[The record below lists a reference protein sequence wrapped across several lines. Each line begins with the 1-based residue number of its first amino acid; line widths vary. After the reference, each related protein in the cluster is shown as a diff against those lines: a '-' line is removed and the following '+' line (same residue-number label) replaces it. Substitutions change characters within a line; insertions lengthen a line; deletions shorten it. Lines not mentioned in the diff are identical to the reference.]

1 MATDLSRRD
10 VLRFSAIGLGGLALA
25 GVAAGCAPAGTPV
38 PTGSASGG
46 PTTPTNFS
54 FASWGMSEEAT
65 KPALQASINAFA
77 KKDGITVATP
87 SYPFNDYLNQLTL
100 QVRGGQFAGA
110 AQLDVAWLSTLAA
123 LGKLTDLGAKVKGRG
138 YTDAGLTAGTFEG
151 KQLGLPWTIAAIGPI
166 ANTELLGKV
175 GLDALP
181 KTTKDFQSALVEL
194 KALGGG
200 LIPYA
205 ASTKTAQL
213 KDIIV
218 WMQTFGSTIVEDG
231 KVTIGDEASIE
242 AVTWYKEL
250 FDKGLITADI
260 DRAAARALF
269 GQGKA
274 AVYDDAPAG
283 RAAVLKSASDP
294 ELASKM
300 APFARPVLSSGDVP
314 QEVLWGHLLVVV
326 DGEGAPT
333 AADFAQWI
341 TSDPAQQVSY
351 FTALGLP
358 PATTEALASSA
369 VAGNTFVSQ
378 FTERVT
384 VDAKPSPLWQYV
396 QYAQMEAAIAEE
408 VQAVLIG
415 SATPKDAM
423 ASAGKKVQAL
433 VG

>member
-10 VLRFSAIGLGGLALA
+10 LLRYSAIGLGGIALA
-25 GVAAGCAPAGTPV
+25 GLAAGCAHGGAAAPTGTPSSGPAK
-38 PTGSASGG
+38 PTD
-46 PTTPTNFS
+46 FS

-77 KKDGITVATP
+77 KKDGIAVETP

-123 LGKLTDLGAKVKGRG
+123 LGKLTDLGAKAKGRG
-138 YTDAGLTAGTFEG
+138 YTESGLTAGTFDG
-151 KQLGLPWTIAAIGPI
+151 AQLGLPWTIAAIGPV

-175 GLDALP
+175 GLEALP
-181 KTTKDFQSALVEL
+181 ATTKEFQAALVEL

-200 LIPYA
+200 VIPYA

-213 KDIIV
+213 KDIVV
-218 WMQTFGSTIVEDG
+218 WMQTFGSSIIEDG

-242 AVTWYKEL
+242 AVTWYKKL
-250 FDKGLITADI
+250 FDDGLIAADI

-300 APFARPVLSSGDVP
+300 APFARPVLKAGDTP
-314 QEVLWGHLLVVV
+314 QEVLWGHLIVVV
-326 DGEGAPT
+326 DGEGAGT
-333 AADFAQWI
+333 AGDFAQWI

-358 PATTEALASSA
+358 PATTAALESSA
-369 VAGNTFVSQ
+369 VTGNAFVSQ

-384 VDAKPSPLWQYV
+384 IDAKPSPLWQYV

-415 SATPKDAM
+415 SSSPKDAM
-423 ASAGKKVQAL
+423 AAAGKKVQTL

>member
-1 MATDLSRRD
+1 MASDFSRRD
-10 VLRFSAIGLGGLALA
+10 LMRYSAIGLGGLAFA
-25 GVAAGCAPAGTPV
+25 GIAAGCAPAG
-38 PTGSASGG
+38 SA
-46 PTTPTNFS
+46 TPTATATGPATPTDFA

-65 KPALQASINAFA
+65 KPALSASVNAFA
-77 KKDGITVATP
+77 KKDGITVDTP
-87 SYPFNDYLNQLTL
+87 SYPYNDYLNQLTL

-123 LGKLTDLGAKVKGRG
+123 LGKLTDLGSKTAGRG
-138 YTDAGLTAGTFEG
+138 YTDAGLTAGTFDG
-151 KQLGLPWTIAAIGPI
+151 KQLGLPWTIAAIGPV

-181 KTTKDFQSALVEL
+181 ATTKEFEAALVEL

-200 LIPYA
+200 VVPYA

-213 KDIIV
+213 KDIVV
-218 WMQTFGSTIVEDG
+218 WMQTFGSPIVEDG
-231 KVTIGDEASIE
+231 KITIGDDASVE
-242 AVTWYKEL
+242 AVTWYKKL
-250 FDKGLITADI
+250 FDQGLITADI

-294 ELASKM
+294 ALASKM
-300 APFARPVLSSGDVP
+300 APFARPVLKKGDTP
-314 QEVLWGHLLVVV
+314 QELLWGHLLVVV
-326 DGEGAPT
+326 DGEGAGT
-333 AADFAQWI
+333 AGDFAQWI

-358 PATTEALASSA
+358 PATDAALASSA
-369 VAGNTFVSQ
+369 VAGNAFVSQ

-396 QYAQMEAAIAEE
+396 QYAQMEAAIAES

-415 SATPKDAM
+415 SATPKAAM
-423 ASAGKKVQAL
+423 ADAGKKIQAL
-433 VG
+433 AG

>member
-10 VLRFSAIGLGGLALA
+10 LLRVSAVGLGGLALA
-25 GVAAGCAPAGTPV
+25 GIAAGCAPAGTPA
-38 PTGSASGG
+38 PGGSASAG
-46 PTTPTNFS
+46 PSTPTDFA

-65 KPALQASINAFA
+65 KPALQASVNAFA
-77 KKDGITVATP
+77 KLDGISVETP
-87 SYPFNDYLNQLTL
+87 SYPYNDYLNQLTL

-110 AQLDVAWLSTLAA
+110 AQLDVAWLGTLAA
-123 LGKLTDLGAKVKGRG
+123 LGKLVDLGGEVGERG
-138 YTDAGLTAGTFEG
+138 YTKSGLTAGTFDR
-151 KQLGLPWTIAAIGPI
+151 KQLGLPWTIAAIGPV
-166 ANTELLGKV
+166 ANTELLGRV

-181 KTTKDFQSALVEL
+181 ETTKDFEAALVEL
-194 KALGGG
+194 KALGNGVV
-200 LIPYA
+200 PYA

-213 KDIIV
+213 KDIVV
-218 WMQTFGSTIVEDG
+218 WMQTFGSPIVEDG
-231 KVTIGDEASIE
+231 KVTIGDAASVE
-242 AVTWYKEL
+242 AVSWYKKL
-250 FDKGLITADI
+250 FDQGLITADI

-283 RAAVLKSASDP
+283 RAAVLKSASDSG
-294 ELASKM
+294 LADKM
-300 APFARPVLSSGDVP
+300 APFARPVVAKGDTP
-314 QEVLWGHLLVVV
+314 QELLWGHLLVVV
-326 DGEGAPT
+326 DGKGAET

-358 PATTEALASSA
+358 PATDEALASSA
-369 VAGNTFVSQ
+369 VAGNAFVSQ

-415 SATPKDAM
+415 SSKPKDAM

-433 VG
+433 LR

>member
-1 MATDLSRRD
+1 MATDISRRD
-10 VLRFSAIGLGGLALA
+10 LMRFSALGIGGLAIA
-25 GVAAGCAPAGTPV
+25 GLTAACAPAGSSTPS
-38 PTGSASGG
+38 GSASAG
-46 PTTPTNFS
+46 PAKPTDFT

-65 KPALQASINAFA
+65 KPALSASVSAFA
-77 KKDGITVATP
+77 KKDGISIDTP
-87 SYPFNDYLNQLTL
+87 SYPYNDYLNQLTL
-100 QVRGGQFAGA
+100 QVRGGQFSGA

-123 LGKLTDLGAKVKGRG
+123 LGKLTDLGGKVDGRG
-138 YTDAGLTAGTFEG
+138 YTDAGLTAGTFDG

-175 GLDALP
+175 GLDSLP
-181 KTTKDFQSALVEL
+181 TTVKEFEAALVEL
-194 KALGGG
+194 KGLGGG
-200 LIPYA
+200 VVPYA

-218 WMQTFGSTIVEDG
+218 WMQTFGSPIVKDG
-231 KVTIGDEASIE
+231 KITIGDDESVE
-242 AVTWYKEL
+242 AVTWYKKL
-250 FDKGLITADI
+250 FDQGLITADI

-269 GQGKA
+269 GQGKT

-283 RAAVLKSASDP
+283 RAAVLKSAADP

-300 APFARPVLSSGDVP
+300 AAFARPVLKSGDAP
-314 QEVLWGHLLVVV
+314 QELLWGHLLVVV
-326 DGEGAPT
+326 DGEGAGT
-333 AADFAQWI
+333 AGDFAQWI

-369 VAGNTFVSQ
+369 VTGNTFVSE
-378 FTERVT
+378 FTDRVT

-415 SATPKDAM
+415 SSSPKDAM

>member
-1 MATDLSRRD
+1 MATDFSRRD
-10 VLRFSAIGLGGLALA
+10 LMRFSAIGLGGLAFA
-25 GVAAGCAPAGTPV
+25 GLAAGCAPAGAGAPA
-38 PTGSASGG
+38 GSASAG
-46 PTTPTNFS
+46 PVTPTDFS

-65 KPALQASINAFA
+65 KPALSASVNAFG
-77 KKDGITVATP
+77 KKDGITIDTP
-87 SYPFNDYLNQLTL
+87 SYPYNDYLNQLTL
-100 QVRGGQFAGA
+100 QVRGGQFSGA

-138 YTDAGLTAGTFEG
+138 YTDAGLTAGTFDG

-181 KTTKDFQSALVEL
+181 TTTKDFEAALIEL
-194 KALGGG
+194 KALGNGVV
-200 LIPYA
+200 PYA

-213 KDIIV
+213 KDIVV
-218 WMQTFGSTIVEDG
+218 WMQTFGSPIVEDG
-231 KVTIGDEASIE
+231 KITIGDDASIE
-242 AVTWYKEL
+242 AVTWYKKL
-250 FDKGLITADI
+250 FDEGLITADI

-283 RAAVLKSASDP
+283 RAGVLKSASDP
-294 ELASKM
+294 DLGSKM
-300 APFARPVLSSGDVP
+300 VPFARPVLKKGDTP
-314 QEVLWGHLLVVV
+314 QELLWGHLLVVV
-326 DGEGAPT
+326 DGKGAPT
-333 AADFAQWI
+333 AGDFAQWI

-358 PATTEALASSA
+358 PATDEALASSA
-369 VAGNTFVSQ
+369 VSGNTFVTQ

-396 QYAQMEAAIAEE
+396 QYAQMEAAIAES

-415 SATPKDAM
+415 SATPKAAM
-423 ASAGKKVQAL
+423 AEAGKKVQAL
-433 VG
+433 AG

>member
-1 MATDLSRRD
+1 MATDFSRRD
-10 VLRFSAIGLGGLALA
+10 LMRFSAIGLGGLAFA
-25 GVAAGCAPAGTPV
+25 GLAAGCAPAGAGAPA
-38 PTGSASGG
+38 GSASAG
-46 PTTPTNFS
+46 PVTPTDFS

-65 KPALQASINAFA
+65 KPALSASVNAFG
-77 KKDGITVATP
+77 KKDGITIDTP
-87 SYPFNDYLNQLTL
+87 SYPYNDYLNQLTL
-100 QVRGGQFAGA
+100 QVRGGQFSGA

-138 YTDAGLTAGTFEG
+138 YTDAGLTAGTFDG

-181 KTTKDFQSALVEL
+181 TTTKDFEAALIEL
-194 KALGGG
+194 KALGNGVV
-200 LIPYA
+200 PYA

-213 KDIIV
+213 KDIVV
-218 WMQTFGSTIVEDG
+218 WMQTFGSPIVEDG
-231 KVTIGDEASIE
+231 KITIGDDASIE
-242 AVTWYKEL
+242 AVTWYKKL
-250 FDKGLITADI
+250 FDEGLITADI

-283 RAAVLKSASDP
+283 RAGVLKSASDP
-294 ELASKM
+294 DLGSKM
-300 APFARPVLSSGDVP
+300 VPFARPVLKKGDTP
-314 QEVLWGHLLVVV
+314 QELLWGHLLVVV
-326 DGEGAPT
+326 DGKGAPT
-333 AADFAQWI
+333 AGDFAQWI

-358 PATTEALASSA
+358 PATDEALASSA
-369 VAGNTFVSQ
+369 VSGNTFVTQ

-384 VDAKPSPLWQYV
+384 VGAKPSPLWQYV
-396 QYAQMEAAIAEE
+396 QYAQMEAAIAES

-415 SATPKDAM
+415 SATPKAAM
-423 ASAGKKVQAL
+423 AEAGKKVQAL
-433 VG
+433 AG